1 MIKLVEVKKIYK
13 MGTVDVTALNGVSLK
28 IDQGEFIAII
38 GASGSGKSTMMNIL
52 GCLDVPTS
60 GQSIIDDQNVEEMSG
75 DQLAEIRNN
84 KIGFVFQTFN
94 LLSRQTALSN
104 VLLPL
109 MYSNEK
115 NRKSKSQAA
124 LEKVGLGDRIHH
136 KPTQLS
142 GGPQQRVAI
151 ARALVNNPD
160 ILLADEPTGNLDST
174 ATEEI
179 ISIFKDLN
187 ENEGITVIMVTH
199 EEEIAGQAQRIISM
213 KDGLITSDKKQYR
226 LNQLFKLNI

>member
-13 MGTVDVTALNGVSLK
+13 MGTVDVNALNGVSLK

-142 GGPQQRVAI
+142 GGQQQRVSI

-187 ENEGITVIMVTH
+187 ENEGITVIMGTH
-199 EEEIAGQAQRIISM
+199 EEEIAAQAQRIISM
-213 KDGLITSDKKQYR
+213 KAGLITSDKKS
-226 LNQLFKLNI
+226 I

>member
-115 NRKSKSQAA
+115 DRKSKSQAA

-142 GGPQQRVAI
+142 GGQQQRVAI

-199 EEEIAGQAQRIISM
+199 EEEIADQAQRIISM
-213 KDGLITSDKKQYR
+213 KDGLITSDKKT
-226 LNQLFKLNI
+226 I

>member
-142 GGPQQRVAI
+142 GGQQQRVAI
-151 ARALVNNPD
+151 ARGLVNTPD

-199 EEEIAGQAQRIISM
+199 EEEIADQAQRIISM
-213 KDGLITSDKKQYR
+213 KDGLITSDKKT
-226 LNQLFKLNI
+226 I

>member
-52 GCLDVPTS
+52 GCLDIPTS

-142 GGPQQRVAI
+142 GGQQQRVAI

-213 KDGLITSDKKQYR
+213 KDGLITSDKKT
-226 LNQLFKLNI
+226 I

>member
-1 MIKLVEVKKIYK
+1 MIELINVKKIYE
-13 MGTVDVTALNGVSLK
+13 MGTVNVNALNGVSLK

-38 GASGSGKSTMMNIL
+38 GASGSGKSTIMNIL

-60 GQSIIDDQNVEEMSG
+60 GQSIIDGQNVEEMSG
-75 DQLAEIRNN
+75 DQLAAIRNN

-109 MYSNEK
+109 MYSKEK
-115 NRKSKSQAA
+115 DRKSKSEAA
-124 LEKVGLGDRIHH
+124 LQRVGLGDRTHH

-142 GGPQQRVAI
+142 GGQQQRVAI

-179 ISIFKDLN
+179 ISIFRDLN
-187 ENEGITVIMVTH
+187 KNEGITIIMVTH
-199 EEEIAGQAQRIISM
+199 EEEIADQAQRIIAM
-213 KDGLITSDKKQYR
+213 KDGLITSDEKTLSIK
-226 LNQLFKLNI
+226 

>member
-1 MIKLVEVKKIYK
+1 MIELINVKKIYE
-13 MGTVDVTALNGVSLK
+13 MGTVNVNALNGVSLK

-38 GASGSGKSTMMNIL
+38 GASGSGKSTIMNIL

-60 GQSIIDDQNVEEMSG
+60 GQSIIDGQNVEEMSG

-104 VLLPL
+104 VILPL
-109 MYSNEK
+109 MYSK
-115 NRKSKSQAA
+115 KKDRKSKSAAA
-124 LEKVGLGDRIHH
+124 LERVGLGDRIHH

-142 GGPQQRVAI
+142 GGQQQRVAI
-151 ARALVNNPD
+151 ARALVNNPH

-174 ATEEI
+174 ATDEI
-179 ISIFKDLN
+179 ISIFRDLN
-187 ENEGITVIMVTH
+187 EKEGITVIMVTH
-199 EEEIAGQAQRIISM
+199 EEEIAAQAQRTISM
-213 KDGLITSDKKQYR
+213 KDGLITSDEKNPRTKSSVTG
-226 LNQLFKLNI
+226 

>member
-1 MIKLVEVKKIYK
+1 
-13 MGTVDVTALNGVSLK
+13 
-28 IDQGEFIAII
+28 
-38 GASGSGKSTMMNIL
+38 
-52 GCLDVPTS
+52 
-60 GQSIIDDQNVEEMSG
+60 MSG

-142 GGPQQRVAI
+142 GGQQQRVAI

-213 KDGLITSDKKQYR
+213 KDGLITSDKKT
-226 LNQLFKLNI
+226 I

>member
-52 GCLDVPTS
+52 GCLDIPTS

-94 LLSRQTALSN
+94 LLSRQTAISN

-142 GGPQQRVAI
+142 GGQQQRVAI

-213 KDGLITSDKKQYR
+213 KDGLITSDKKT
-226 LNQLFKLNI
+226 I

>member
-52 GCLDVPTS
+52 GCLDIPTS

-115 NRKSKSQAA
+115 DRKSKSQAA

-142 GGPQQRVAI
+142 GGQQQRVAI

-213 KDGLITSDKKQYR
+213 KDGLITSDKKT
-226 LNQLFKLNI
+226 I

>member
-1 MIKLVEVKKIYK
+1 MIELVDVKKIYE
-13 MGTVDVTALNGVSLK
+13 MGAVDVNALNGVSLK

-38 GASGSGKSTMMNIL
+38 GASGSGKSTIMNIL

-60 GQSIIDDQNVEEMSG
+60 GQSIIDGQNVEEMSG
-75 DQLAEIRNN
+75 DQLAAIRNN

-109 MYSNEK
+109 MYSKEK
-115 NRKSKSQAA
+115 DRKSKSEAA
-124 LEKVGLGDRIHH
+124 LQRVGLGDRIHH

-142 GGPQQRVAI
+142 GGQQQRVAI

-179 ISIFKDLN
+179 ISIFRDLN
-187 ENEGITVIMVTH
+187 KNEDITVIMVTH
-199 EEEIAGQAQRIISM
+199 EQEIADQAQRIIVM
-213 KDGLITSDKKQYR
+213 KDGLITSDEKTLPIK
-226 LNQLFKLNI
+226 

>member
-1 MIKLVEVKKIYK
+1 M
-13 MGTVDVTALNGVSLK
+13 SLK

-60 GQSIIDDQNVEEMSG
+60 GQSISDDQNVEEMSG

-124 LEKVGLGDRIHH
+124 LEKVGLGDRMHH

-142 GGPQQRVAI
+142 GGQQQRVAI

-213 KDGLITSDKKQYR
+213 KDGLITSDKKT
-226 LNQLFKLNI
+226 I

>member
-142 GGPQQRVAI
+142 GGQQQRVAI

-199 EEEIAGQAQRIISM
+199 EEEIADQAQRIISM
-213 KDGLITSDKKQYR
+213 KDGLITSDKKT
-226 LNQLFKLNI
+226 I

>member
-1 MIKLVEVKKIYK
+1 MIELINVKKIYE
-13 MGTVDVTALNGVSLK
+13 MGTINVNALNGVSLK

-38 GASGSGKSTMMNIL
+38 GASGSGKSTIMNIL

-60 GQSIIDDQNVEEMSG
+60 GQSIIDGQNVEEMSG

-104 VLLPL
+104 VILPL
-109 MYSNEK
+109 MYSKET
-115 NRKSKSQAA
+115 NRKSKSEAA

-142 GGPQQRVAI
+142 GGQQQRVAI

-179 ISIFKDLN
+179 ISIFRDLN
-187 ENEGITVIMVTH
+187 KNEDITVIMVTH
-199 EEEIAGQAQRIISM
+199 EQEIADQAQRIIVM
-213 KDGLITSDKKQYR
+213 KDGLITSDEKTLPIK
-226 LNQLFKLNI
+226 

>member
-1 MIKLVEVKKIYK
+1 MIELINVKKIYA
-13 MGTVDVTALNGVSLK
+13 MGTVNVNALNGVSLK

-38 GASGSGKSTMMNIL
+38 GASGSGKSTIMNIL

-60 GQSIIDDQNVEEMSG
+60 GQSIIDGQNVEEMSG
-75 DQLAEIRNN
+75 DQLAAIRNN

-109 MYSNEK
+109 MYSKEK
-115 NRKSKSQAA
+115 DRKSKSEAA
-124 LEKVGLGDRIHH
+124 LQRVGLGDRTHH

-142 GGPQQRVAI
+142 GGQQQRVAI

-179 ISIFKDLN
+179 ISIFRDLN
-187 ENEGITVIMVTH
+187 KNEGITVIMVTH
-199 EEEIAGQAQRIISM
+199 EEEIADQAQRIIAM
-213 KDGLITSDKKQYR
+213 KDGLITSDEKTLSIK
-226 LNQLFKLNI
+226 

>member
-1 MIKLVEVKKIYK
+1 MIELINVKKIYE
-13 MGTVDVTALNGVSLK
+13 MGTINVNALNGVSLK

-38 GASGSGKSTMMNIL
+38 GASGSGKSTIMNIL

-60 GQSIIDDQNVEEMSG
+60 GQSIIDGQNVEEMSG

-104 VLLPL
+104 VILPL
-109 MYSNEK
+109 MYSKEK
-115 NRKSKSQAA
+115 NRKSKSEAA

-142 GGPQQRVAI
+142 GGQQQRVAI

-179 ISIFKDLN
+179 ISIFRDLN
-187 ENEGITVIMVTH
+187 KHEDITVIMVTH
-199 EEEIAGQAQRIISM
+199 EQEIANQAHRIIAM
-213 KDGLITSDKKQYR
+213 KDGLITSDEKTLPIK
-226 LNQLFKLNI
+226 

>member
-142 GGPQQRVAI
+142 GGQQQRVAI

-199 EEEIAGQAQRIISM
+199 EEEIANQAQRIISM
-213 KDGLITSDKKQYR
+213 KDGLITSDKKT
-226 LNQLFKLNI
+226 I

>member
-52 GCLDVPTS
+52 GCLDIPTS

-115 NRKSKSQAA
+115 DRKSKSQAA

-142 GGPQQRVAI
+142 GGQQQRVAI

-199 EEEIAGQAQRIISM
+199 EEEIADQAQRIISM
-213 KDGLITSDKKQYR
+213 KDGLITSDKKT
-226 LNQLFKLNI
+226 I

>member
-1 MIKLVEVKKIYK
+1 MIELVDVKKIYE
-13 MGTVDVTALNGVSLK
+13 MGAVNVNALNGVSLK

-38 GASGSGKSTMMNIL
+38 GASGSGKSTIMNLL

-60 GQSIIDDQNVEEMSG
+60 GQSIIDGQNVEEMSG

-109 MYSNEK
+109 MYSK
-115 NRKSKSQAA
+115 QKDRKSKSQAA
-124 LEKVGLGDRIHH
+124 LERVGLGDRIHH

-142 GGPQQRVAI
+142 GGQQQRVAI

-174 ATEEI
+174 ASDEI
-179 ISIFKDLN
+179 ISIFRDLN

-199 EEEIAGQAQRIISM
+199 ENEIAAQAQRTIAM
-213 KDGLITSDKKQYR
+213 KDGLITSDEKKTAI
-226 LNQLFKLNI
+226 KPPSIS

>member
-38 GASGSGKSTMMNIL
+38 GASGSGKSTRMNIL
-52 GCLDVPTS
+52 GCLDIPTS

-115 NRKSKSQAA
+115 DRKSKSQAA

-142 GGPQQRVAI
+142 GGQQQRVAI

-199 EEEIAGQAQRIISM
+199 EEEIADQAQRIISM
-213 KDGLITSDKKQYR
+213 KDGLITSDKKT
-226 LNQLFKLNI
+226 I